1 MHVRGRA
8 NRRGERIRM
17 ATMTFKACGELVAL
31 KSEATHCTVA
41 GDVTMAKRRPVAAS
55 AHAYGCKSD

>member
-1 MHVRGRA
+1 LMRLHRFEA
-8 NRRGERIRM
+8 ARGEWGSLM

-55 AHAYGCKSD
+55 AHA